1 MILTILVSFILIL
14 AYNLINKCILH
25 IREHQILKLF
35 KQILRTLKMLDEETE
50 TQISDNESF
59 KMFEFFRI
67 RNNNTKKDNKIVE
80 GLNDTNNTKTQNKD
94 EIRLYRVP
102 KKRSG
107 HRAVCDDDNLWI
119 WGGYS
124 PYENE
129 DTDSER
135 TSPML
140 PEVRHKFIT

>member
-25 IREHQILKLF
+25 IRENYILKLF
-35 KQILRTLKMLDEETE
+35 EQILRALKMLDEETE
-50 TQISDNESF
+50 TQILDNDSF

-67 RNNNTKKDNKIVE
+67 RNSNSKRDNKIVE
-80 GLNDTNNTKTQNKD
+80 GLNDTDNTKTQNKD

-107 HRAVCDDDNLWI
+107 HRAVCDDENLWI

-129 DTDSER
+129 DTDNER

-140 PEVRHKFIT
+140 SEVKVKSI